1 MGGLS
6 PQREVSLAAGRAVH
20 ATLVEKGYDAV
31 QIFVDRDLDLVLRQ
45 MEVEVAFNAL
55 CGPYGEDGRVQ
66 GMLELMGVPYTGSGP
81 MASALAN
88 DKVRAKDLL
97 RLYNLP
103 TLPSYQMTAEDL
115 ERVES
120 VHGTFGFPCVV
131 KPVHGAGA
139 VGVSMVAQS
148 EDLGPACESAL
159 RFDDQVMVERY
170 VSGIEMTVAVLDGQ
184 ALGALEIVPD
194 GLIYDYVSKHV
205 GTRVDFHCPARLSP
219 GRYQGVLTQ
228 AVQAYRALGCSGL
241 ALVDLILTESGNEFI
256 LELDTQPPLT
266 PASPVLKLAHYQGM
280 DLAGVLES
288 MLDDAVADGP
298 QAMRLPGDRRVRQ
311 VSFEGDDR
319 RAVSLAKPH

>member
-6 PQREVSLAAGRAVH
+6 PQREVSLAAGRTVH

-45 MEVEVAFNAL
+45 MNVEVAFNAL
-55 CGPYGEDGRVQ
+55 SGPYGEDGRVQ
-66 GMLELMGVPYTGSGP
+66 GMLELMGIPYSGSGP
-81 MASALAN
+81 MASALAM
-88 DKVRAKDLL
+88 DKVRAKEVL

-103 TLPSYQMTAEDL
+103 TLPSYVLTAEDQA
-115 ERVES
+115 RVDQI
-120 VHGTFGFPCVV
+120 HGTFGYPCVV

-139 VGVSMVAQS
+139 LGVSLVSQP
-148 EDLGPACESAL
+148 EDLAPACDLAL
-159 RFDDQVMVERY
+159 RFDDQVMVERH
-170 VSGIEMTVAVLDGQ
+170 VSGIEMAVAVLDGQ

-194 GLIYDYVSKHV
+194 GPLYDYVAKNV

-241 ALVDLILTESGNEFI
+241 ALVDVILTEPGNEFI
-256 LELDTQPPLT
+256 LEVDTQPPLT
-266 PASPVLKLAHYQGM
+266 PSSPVLKLAHYRNM
-280 DLAGVLES
+280 DLS
-288 MLDDAVADGP
+288 MLLEALLDEAVSEGP
-298 QAMRLPGDRRVRQ
+298 RTMPFLGERRVRQ
-311 VSFEGDDR
+311 ISFEGEDR